1 MTNQAQRNALPAAV
15 SIPGRKKP
23 RVRRLFPTSAML
35 AFLAP
40 AMVVYSIF
48 VLWPTVNGL
57 YLSVTEYSGAGKA
70 QFIGGENFTRLLGDA
85 QALKAVKNTVVY
97 ALIAVIAQNLLG
109 LAFARALNG
118 YPRLR
123 NVLRVLLF
131 TPSMIAALVAAYI
144 WAAIY
149 SPLGGGLNALLASL
163 GLENLQR
170 VWLGDQGLALLSV
183 AAVQVWMF
191 AGQTAAIYLAG
202 YMGIPDEIYDAA
214 SLDGA
219 RGWTLFRYIEWP
231 MLAPAATVGITLCT
245 IGSLKVF
252 ELPFVMTSGGPS
264 EATLTLGMLIYR
276 TAFTGNQ
283 FGYAAAIAL
292 IMLLLIMIVT
302 AFQVL
307 VLRAREAKL

>member
-1 MTNQAQRNALPAAV
+1 
-15 SIPGRKKP
+15 
-23 RVRRLFPTSAML
+23 ML
-35 AFLAP
+35 LFLAP
-40 AMVVYSIF
+40 AMLIYGIF
-48 VLWPTVNGL
+48 VLWPTLNGL

-70 QFIGGENFTRLLGDA
+70 QYVGGENFTRLLTDG

-97 ALIAVIAQNLLG
+97 ALVAVIAQNLLG
-109 LAFARALNG
+109 LAFARALNS

-163 GLENLQR
+163 GLENLQK
-170 VWLGDQGLALLSV
+170 VWLGDQSLALMSV

-214 SLDGA
+214 KLDGA
-219 RGWTLFRYIEWP
+219 QGWTLFRRVEWP
-231 MLAPAATVGITLCT
+231 LLAPAATVSITLCT

-283 FGYAAAIAL
+283 FGYAAALAL
-292 IMLLLIMIVT
+292 VMLLLIMVVT

-307 VLRAREAKL
+307 VLRAREARL